1 MHLHAERSR
10 VFDLLYLVSPLGDN
24 HPMADLLQ
32 LIIAGLATGAIYALA
47 AIGFTL
53 LWQTSQT
60 INFAQGEFV
69 MLPAFFALAAMTWL
83 GLPFWAACVVAILM
97 SLLVLGVAFKG
108 LIVDPLIKQG
118 VLPLVISTIGLSIFL
133 KEGVK
138 DAYSAEA
145 QPFPT
150 ILSNDLVSI
159 FGVKVS
165 VAQIGVLVIAFAV
178 IILLNW
184 FLGGTRIGRQ
194 MQATAQNP
202 TVARILGV
210 NVERMI
216 LYTFL
221 INAALAAMASLLI
234 SPIYLAKFSSGET
247 LGLAAFVAAIV
258 GGFNQVRGAIA
269 GGLIVGVLDNLA
281 AVYVS
286 TAYRQA
292 VPLVLLVLIIL
303 FRPQGLLGR
312 REERAV

>member
-1 MHLHAERSR
+1 MTD
-10 VFDLLYLVSPLGDN
+10 F
-24 HPMADLLQ
+24 LQ
-32 LIIAGLATGAIYALA
+32 LVVAGLATGAIYALA
-47 AIGFTL
+47 AVGFTL

-69 MLPAFFALAAMTWL
+69 MLPAFLALAGMNWL
-83 GLPFWAACVVAILM
+83 GLPFSIAA
-97 SLLVLGVAFKG
+97 LLAVTLAMLLLGLIFKTM
-108 LIVDPLIKQG
+108 IVDPLMRRG
-118 VLPLVISTIGLSIFL
+118 VLPLVISTIALAIFL
-133 KEGVK
+133 KESVK
-138 DAYSAEA
+138 EIYSAEA

-150 ILSNDLVSI
+150 ILPDTVISLL
-159 FGVKVS
+159 GVKLS
-165 VAQIGVLVIAFAV
+165 LAQIGVLVVALGTIAA
-178 IILLNW
+178 LSW
-184 FLGGTRIGRQ
+184 FLAATRTGRQ

-210 NVERMI
+210 NVERMV

-234 SPIYLAKFSSGET
+234 SPIYLAKFSNGET

-269 GGLIVGVLDNLA
+269 GGLVVGVIDNLA
-281 AVYVS
+281 AAYVS

-292 VPLVLLVLIIL
+292 VPLCLLVLIIL